1 MLHAYLTALYD
12 LAVKDRRVLSLIA
25 DSGTGYDLLFKR
37 DLPDQFYDFG
47 ISEQNMV
54 AAAAGLASE
63 GYVPFAFAP
72 GAFLAYRSHEFIRLD
87 CCLQKRNVKLI
98 GMGSG
103 VSWSTLGPTHHTTED
118 IACLRSLPGLTIF
131 SPSTPA
137 EAAETVKAAYALEGP
152 VYIRLG
158 MTGEPELFRN
168 QVNFRVGRNAVL
180 REGKDIAVFATGSIV
195 AEVLKAAERLEADGI
210 SAAVHNVS
218 SLKPFDAFDVLDCA
232 KRYARIYTV
241 EEHNVCGGLGDAVAA
256 VLAGSGCTCPLTRI
270 GLADVFASGYGT
282 EHEVRAA
289 NGLDAESLAGR
300 MRIS

>member
-63 GYVPFAFAP
+63 GFVPFAFAP

-131 SPSTPA
+131 SPASPI
-137 EAAETVKAAYALEGP
+137 EAAETVKAAYALDGP

-158 MTGEPELFRN
+158 MTGEPELF
-168 QVNFRVGRNAVL
+168 QDAVNFRVGRNTVM
-180 REGKDIAVFATGSIV
+180 REGRDIAVFVTGSIV
-195 AEVLKAAERLEADGI
+195 AEVLKAAEELAVDGV

-218 SLKPFDAFDVLDCA
+218 SIKPFDVRDVLDCT

-256 VLAGSGCTCPLTRI
+256 ALAENGCSCPLTKI
-270 GLADVFASGYGT
+270 GLTDVFASGYGT

-289 NGLDAESLAGR
+289 NGLDAESLARR
-300 MRIS
+300 MRFS